1 MKTKM
6 LIILFATLMIVSLLY
21 ASCAPAP
28 ATTAAPGQ
36 TTKTSGATTTAIA
49 SGAAV
54 SIEGFA
60 FNPQSLTIKAGTTVT
75 WTNNDAAGHDV
86 KSDLFASPKM
96 AKGET
101 FSFKYETAGTYE
113 YICGIH
119 PSMKGTIIVE

>member
-6 LIILFATLMIVSLLY
+6 LVILFVTLMVLSLLY
-21 ASCAPAP
+21 ASCAPSP
-28 ATTAAPGQ
+28 ATTSVTSQ
-36 TTKTSGATTTAIA
+36 TDTTTTGA
-49 SGAAV
+49 SGAAI

-60 FNPQSLTIKAGTTVT
+60 FNPQSVTIKAGTTVT

-86 KSDLFASPKM
+86 KSDDFASPIM

-113 YICGIH
+113 YICGVH

>member
-6 LIILFATLMIVSLLY
+6 LVILFVTLMLLSLIY

-28 ATTAAPGQ
+28 ETTSTAGQTSATTAAGE
-36 TTKTSGATTTAIA
+36 

-54 SIEGFA
+54 SIEGFS
-60 FNPQSLTIKAGTTVT
+60 FNPQSVQIKAGSTVT
-75 WTNNDAAGHDV
+75 WTNNDAVKHDV
-86 KSDLFASPKM
+86 KSDLFASPLM

-113 YICGIH
+113 YICGVH

>member
-6 LIILFATLMIVSLLY
+6 LVILFVTLMALSLLY
-21 ASCAPAP
+21 ASCAPSP
-28 ATTAAPGQ
+28 ATTSVTSQ
-36 TTKTSGATTTAIA
+36 TGATTIA
-49 SGAAV
+49 SGTAV

-60 FNPQSLTIKAGTTVT
+60 FNPQSLTVKAGTTVT

-86 KSDLFASPKM
+86 KSDDFASPIM

-113 YICGIH
+113 YICGVH